1 MGLKLL
7 EKVKTFLNIWYH
19 ILTNNTI
26 QLLRA
31 TISVQILR
39 FIEAIPSSEGATF
52 DKGGK
57 IVPDQLSLSFIE

>member
-19 ILTNNTI
+19 ILTNK
-26 QLLRA
+26 LLRA

-52 DKGGK
+52 DEGGK
-57 IVPDQLSLSFIE
+57 IVPDQLPLPFIE

>member
-1 MGLKLL
+1 M
-7 EKVKTFLNIWYH
+7 
-19 ILTNNTI
+19 I

-57 IVPDQLSLSFIE
+57 IVPDQLPLLFIE